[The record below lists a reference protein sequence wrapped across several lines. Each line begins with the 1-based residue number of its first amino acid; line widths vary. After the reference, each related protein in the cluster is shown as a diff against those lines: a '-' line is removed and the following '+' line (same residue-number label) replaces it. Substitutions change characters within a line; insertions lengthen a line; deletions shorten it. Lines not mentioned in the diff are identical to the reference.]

1 MSIDNKSDS
10 IDLVMVANIN
20 HYTFSLIKELVKTN
34 YIADSVL
41 VNQIARAIV
50 RDIEEYVDDHLK
62 IYQKFAL
69 NAAHVPSSMSTAQF
83 FDLISLLKDVS
94 ILGRRLLEASPQ
106 FNAQELSEIGKHTS
120 ISSNL
125 LSDDK
130 SISSSRSR
138 HSRRSCDEDATSEDL
153 IAALIE
159 SSSTDDF
166 LILTSSL
173 ESISSRDMILASLLY
188 IKSHECFTLSHD
200 IQSVVMVL
208 RRIKFII
215 LNILAPKN
223 QVELITKLLT
233 SIGRYS
239 EMTYVFDLFRDRNQ
253 FEVLL
258 SKGVEKTPELRI
270 ALFNYVKKNPEY
282 YALVTLNFSMFREIA
297 ESLEASAINRLGKIS
312 SNKQKKKK
320 KKKNSTSTFI
330 GGSATGRSVAVDV
343 NSGTMIAPTSEP
355 FSLSLSSSA
364 SSSSSSGQKPLGLLR
379 NQSFNQLVQS
389 VTSTNQVAPANSSS
403 LLASQTVAAS
413 KRSNGNMNHLKESLN
428 LSLVELVDASDCFAK
443 AGCYKRS
450 NDCEK
455 RAKLIA
461 LQLALLSDGIDV
473 LDLQQSE
480 LNDLIVNFNSFIEAY
495 IISEAYDYHLAWR
508 QALFKN
514 VIIRGDS
521 TYLNDFCKRCDLS
534 SSLVEGLVLLY
545 KKYINNKSNR
555 LTQDEIHN
563 SAKAM
568 RLVLAK
574 LVDVE
579 LRCKIYTQLSFD
591 DAKEELLKDKAV
603 EAHLTDLKLVQ

>member
-1 MSIDNKSDS
+1 MDN
-10 IDLVMVANIN
+10 IDLVTIANIN
-20 HYTFSLIKELVKTN
+20 HYTFGLIRELVKSN
-34 YIADSVL
+34 SIEDSVL

-62 IYQKFAL
+62 IYQKFTL
-69 NAAHVPSSMSTAQF
+69 NAAPILSSISTAQF

-94 ILGRRLLEASPQ
+94 ILGRRLLELSPQ
-106 FNAQELSEIGKHTS
+106 FNAQESSEFSKHAS

-125 LSDDK
+125 LSDNK
-130 SISSSRSR
+130 SISSLRSR
-138 HSRRSCDEDATSEDL
+138 HSRKSCDEDATSEDL

-173 ESISSRDMILASLLY
+173 ESISARDMILASLLY

-200 IQSVVMVL
+200 IQSVVMIL

-297 ESLEASAINRLGKIS
+297 ESLEASAIKRLGKIS

-320 KKKNSTSTFI
+320 RDSITTSTSMAGI
-330 GGSATGRSVAVDV
+330 ATGRSSAVDV
-343 NSGTMIAPTSEP
+343 NCGSMLAPTNEL
-355 FSLSLSSSA
+355 SLSLSSST

-379 NQSFNQLVQS
+379 NQSFNQLIHS
-389 VTSTNQVAPANSSS
+389 VTNTNQAATANSSTQS
-403 LLASQTVAAS
+403 ASQSVAAT
-413 KRSNGNMNHLKESLN
+413 KRSAGNMNHLKENLN

-450 NDCEK
+450 NNCEK
-455 RAKLIA
+455 KAKLIA
-461 LQLALLSDGIDV
+461 LQLAVLPDGTNV

-480 LNDLIVNFNSFIEAY
+480 LNDLIINFDSFIEAY
-495 IISEAYDYHLAWR
+495 IIAEAYDYHLAWR

-521 TYLNDFCKRCDLS
+521 TYLNDYCKRCDLS

-545 KKYINNKSNR
+545 KQYINNKSIR

-563 SAKAM
+563 SANAM
-568 RLVLAK
+568 GLVLAK

-579 LRCKIYTQLSFD
+579 LRCKIYTQLNFNG
-591 DAKEELLKDKAV
+591 AKEELLKDKAI
-603 EAHLTDLKLVQ
+603 EAHLKDLKLV

>member
-1 MSIDNKSDS
+1 MTI
-10 IDLVMVANIN
+10 ANLN
-20 HYTFSLIKELVKTN
+20 GCSFNLIKELVKSN
-34 YIADSVL
+34 LIEDAVL

-50 RDIEEYVDDHLK
+50 RDVEEYVDDHLK
-62 IYQKFAL
+62 IYQKFTL
-69 NAAHVPSSMSTAQF
+69 NTGPILSSISTAQF

-94 ILGRRLLEASPQ
+94 ILGRRLLEAAPR
-106 FNAQELSEIGKHTS
+106 FNAQESSELGKHGS
-120 ISSNL
+120 VSSNL
-125 LSDDK
+125 LSDNK
-130 SISSSRSR
+130 SITSLGSR
-138 HSRRSCDEDATSEDL
+138 HSRKSCDRDATSEDL
-153 IAALIE
+153 VAALIE

-173 ESISSRDMILASLLY
+173 ESISNREMILASFLY

-200 IQSVVMVL
+200 IQSVVMIL

-258 SKGVEKTPELRI
+258 SKGVEKTAELRI

-297 ESLEASAINRLGKIS
+297 ESLEASAIKRLNKIN
-312 SNKQKKKK
+312 SNKQRNKKDSITTTGTSSGMGLGRSAAVDM
-320 KKKNSTSTFI
+320 NSGSITAV
-330 GGSATGRSVAVDV
+330 SATM
-343 NSGTMIAPTSEP
+343 NEL
-355 FSLSLSSSA
+355 SLSLSSST
-364 SSSSSSGQKPLGLLR
+364 SSSSSSGQKPSGLLR
-379 NQSFNQLVQS
+379 NQSFNQLVAS
-389 VTSTNQVAPANSSS
+389 VTSTNQALSSSSSTLLPSSTFVAP
-403 LLASQTVAAS
+403 
-413 KRSNGNMNHLKESLN
+413 KRPTSNINHLKESLN

-461 LQLALLSDGIDV
+461 LQLALSIDGTNV

-480 LNDLIVNFNSFIEAY
+480 LNDLIVSLNSFVEAY
-495 IISEAYDYHLAWR
+495 IIAEAYDYHLAWR

-521 TYLNDFCKRCDLS
+521 NYLNDFCKRCDLS
-534 SSLVEGLVLLY
+534 SSLIESLVLQY
-545 KKYINNKSNR
+545 KQYVNNKSNR
-555 LTQDEIHN
+555 LTQDEIYN
-563 SAKAM
+563 SANAM
-568 RLVLAK
+568 MLILAK

-579 LRCKIYTQLSFD
+579 LRCKIYRQLHFD
-591 DAKEELLKDKAV
+591 SAKEELLKDKAI
-603 EAHLTDLKLVQ
+603 EAHLMDLKLV